1 MRPLPEKCEDINK
14 VTSFCDCIS
23 GEEAVDVAAEAFCK
37 RAADNSVN
45 VTGDDLVE
53 LKKALKDLEETDS
66 DECCC
71 EC

>member
-1 MRPLPEKCEDINK
+1 MGTVSDKCEDRNT

-23 GEEAVDVAAEAFCK
+23 KEEAVDAAAEGFCK
-37 RAADNSVN
+37 RAADNSGS

-53 LKKALKDLEETDS
+53 LKKALKDLKEVE

>member
-1 MRPLPEKCEDINK
+1 MGTLLDKCEDRNT

-23 GEEAVDVAAEAFCK
+23 KEEAVDAAAEGFCK
-37 RAADNSVN
+37 RAADNSGSA
-45 VTGDDLVE
+45 TGDDLVE
-53 LKKALKDLEETDS
+53 LKKALKDLEEID

>member
-1 MRPLPEKCEDINK
+1 MRTLPDKCEDRNT
-14 VTSFCDCIS
+14 VRSFCDCIN
-23 GEEAVDVAAEAFCK
+23 EEETVDVAAEGFCK
-37 RAADNSVN
+37 RAADNSGS

-53 LKKALKDLEETDS
+53 LKKALKDLKEIDD